1 MSTFTYNGTTS
12 STYGIFVEHR
22 PVVTFPKR
30 VIESINVPGRSGNL
44 LFDTGAYDNV
54 TLTYQV
60 AYIHSGSVRADAI
73 SIATWL
79 YQHDYYELSDTYDP
93 SYFRKAVYVSPLN
106 VTDILNVAG
115 RANIT
120 FDCKPQRYLTSG
132 KTELSPAKNSS
143 ITNNYEPALPV
154 LTIACNGNGTVT
166 IGGTTITIT
175 GNSGNLV
182 IDSERQTAENGGNN
196 ANSLISLSNGFP
208 VLEHGSTT
216 VTWTG
221 SVTSVKVVP
230 NWWTL

>member
-12 STYGIFVEHR
+12 STYGIFIEHR

-54 TLTYQV
+54 TVTYQV
-60 AYIHSGSVRADAI
+60 AYIDDGNVRTNARN
-73 SIATWL
+73 IATWL
-79 YQHDYYELSDTYDP
+79 YQHDYYELSDSYD
-93 SYFRKAVYVSPLN
+93 SGYFRKAVYVSPLN
-106 VTDILNVAG
+106 VTDILNVGG

-132 KTELSPAKNSS
+132 KTALTPAKNSS
-143 ITNNYEPALPV
+143 ISNTYEPSLPV
-154 LTIACNGNGTVT
+154 ITINGSGNGTLT
-166 IGGTTITIT
+166 IGGTVVTIT
-175 GNSGNLV
+175 GQSAAIVL
-182 IDSERQTAENGGNN
+182 DSERQTAESGGQN

-208 VLEHGSTT
+208 VLQNGSNT

-221 SVTSVKVVP
+221 GVSSISVVP

>member
-12 STYGIFVEHR
+12 STYGIFIEHR

-54 TLTYQV
+54 TVTYQV
-60 AYIHSGSVRADAI
+60 AYIDDGNVRANARN
-73 SIATWL
+73 IATWL
-79 YQHDYYELSDTYDP
+79 YQHDYYELSDSYD
-93 SYFRKAVYVSPLN
+93 SGYFRKAVYVSPLN
-106 VTDILNVAG
+106 ITDILNVGG

-132 KTELSPAKNSS
+132 KTALTPAKNSS
-143 ITNNYEPALPV
+143 ISNTYEPSLPV
-154 LTIACNGNGTVT
+154 ITINGSGNGTLT
-166 IGGTTITIT
+166 IGGTVVTIT
-175 GNSGNLV
+175 GQSAAIVL
-182 IDSERQTAENGGNN
+182 DSERQTAESGGQN

-208 VLEHGSTT
+208 VLQNGSNT

-221 SVTSVKVVP
+221 GVSSISVVP

>member
-1 MSTFTYNGTTS
+1 MNTFTYNSTAS
-12 STYGIFVEHR
+12 STYGIFIEHR
-22 PVVTFPKR
+22 PVVTFPQR
-30 VIESINVPGRSGNL
+30 IVESIAIPGRSGNL
-44 LFDTGAYDNV
+44 LYDTGAYANV
-54 TLTYQV
+54 TVTYQV
-60 AYIHSGSVRADAI
+60 AYRDPGNVRSNAI
-73 SIATWL
+73 NIATWL
-79 YQHDYYELSDTYDP
+79 YQGDYCELTDDYDP
-93 SYFRKAVYVSPLN
+93 LYYRKAVFVSPLG
-106 VTDILNVAG
+106 VADVLNVAG

-120 FDCKPQRYLTSG
+120 FECKPQRYLLSG
-132 KTELSPAKNSS
+132 KTQLTPAKNSS
-143 ITNNYEPALPV
+143 ITNNYQPALPV
-154 LTIACNGNGTVT
+154 LTIACTGNGTVT

-208 VLEHGSTT
+208 VLAHGSNT